1 MPDRPT
7 GDESLHIAIV
17 DDHPLFRE
25 GVAHILE
32 QQAGIEVV
40 AQGASASD
48 AIAIAERH
56 LPDVMLLDVSMPGG
70 GLAAIRHIATAWPVI
85 RVIMLTVSEQE
96 DDVTTALRAGARAYV
111 LKGVSSRDLTRVVR
125 AVAAGEVYV
134 TPSLATSLLY
144 DLSSGSGGGG
154 SGGGNG
160 GAAATSAG
168 GGRPARL
175 LDDLTDREREILE
188 HVAEGDSNKEIAVRL
203 QISEKTVKHHMTN
216 ILQKLQARNR
226 VEAALIA
233 RTHGTGRGAG

>member
-1 MPDRPT
+1 MRDRFA
-7 GDESLHIAIV
+7 GDDVLHIAIV

-32 QQAGIEVV
+32 QQGDIEVV
-40 AQGASASD
+40 GQGASAAE
-48 AIAIAERH
+48 AIALAERH

-70 GLAAIRHIATAWPVI
+70 GLEAVRHIATAWPVI
-85 RVIMLTVSEQE
+85 RVVMLTVSEHE

-111 LKGVSSRDLTRVVR
+111 LKGVSSRELIRVVR
-125 AVAAGEVYV
+125 TVAAGEVYV

-144 DLSSGSGGGG
+144 ELSSGS
-154 SGGGNG
+154 
-160 GAAATSAG
+160 SAG
-168 GGRPARL
+168 ADKAGGRPSPQP

-188 HVAEGDSNKEIAVRL
+188 HVADGDSNKEIAVRL

-233 RTHGTGRGAG
+233 RTHAVGRGSASGEPGGDR

>member
-1 MPDRPT
+1 MAERASGNEALT
-7 GDESLHIAIV
+7 IAIV

-32 QQAGIEVV
+32 QQPGIEVV
-40 AQGASASD
+40 AQGASAD
-48 AIAIAERH
+48 EAIAIAERY

-70 GLAAIRHIATAWPVI
+70 GLEAMRHIAAVWPVI

-111 LKGVSSRDLTRVVR
+111 LKGVSSRDLIQVVR
-125 AVAAGEVYV
+125 TVAAGEVYV
-134 TPSLATSLLY
+134 TPSLAMSILY
-144 DLSSGSGGGG
+144 DLTSGSPPGVVARGR
-154 SGGGNG
+154 
-160 GAAATSAG
+160 AAG
-168 GGRPARL
+168 PAPDP

-188 HVAEGDSNKEIAVRL
+188 HVADGDSNKEIAARL

-226 VEAALIA
+226 VEAAMIV
-233 RTHGTGRGAG
+233 RTIPRSPDRGPRES

>member
-1 MPDRPT
+1 MTERAGV
-7 GDESLHIAIV
+7 GDDLLHIAIV

-32 QQAGIEVV
+32 QQPGIDVV
-40 AQGASASD
+40 AQGASAD
-48 AIAIAERH
+48 EAIAIAGRY
-56 LPDVMLLDVSMPGG
+56 LPDVLLLDVSMPGG
-70 GLAAIRHIATAWPVI
+70 GLEAVRHIATAWPVI

-111 LKGVSSRDLTRVVR
+111 LKGVSSRELISVVR
-125 AVAAGEVYV
+125 TVAAGEVYV

-144 DLSSGSGGGG
+144 ELSGGGANPAR
-154 SGGGNG
+154 SGGR
-160 GAAATSAG
+160 AAE
-168 GGRPARL
+168 PQP

-188 HVAEGDSNKEIAVRL
+188 HVADGDSNKEIAARL

-233 RTHGTGRGAG
+233 RTHANGRPSSH